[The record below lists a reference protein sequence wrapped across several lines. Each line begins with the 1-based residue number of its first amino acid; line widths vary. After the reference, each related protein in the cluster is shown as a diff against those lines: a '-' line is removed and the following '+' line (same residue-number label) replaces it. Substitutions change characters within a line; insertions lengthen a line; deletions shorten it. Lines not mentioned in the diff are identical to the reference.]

1 MPSFDVISR
10 IDMQAM
16 DNAINVTKQRI
27 NQRYDFKG
35 ATIVLELDKKGKT
48 VKLEVPDEMKLKAV
62 QQILIGCLMD
72 QKLSPKTVDLS
83 KREEASLGAI
93 RIQGKLVEGI
103 DKDVA
108 REVVAKIK
116 ESGLK
121 VKASIQGEEVRVEGK
136 QIDDLQAVIQL
147 LSAAEFKVPLQ
158 YINMKR

>member
-1 MPSFDVISR
+1 MPSFDVVSR

>member
-1 MPSFDVISR
+1 MPSFDVVSR

-27 NQRYDFKG
+27 GQRYDFKG

-62 QQILIGCLMD
+62 QQILVGCLMD

-103 DKDVA
+103 DKEVA

-136 QIDDLQAVIQL
+136 QIDDLQAVIKL